1 MSSQSPLPIHL
12 CFFLTILFMF
22 VSFSWY
28 SSYESMFEGLF
39 DNLKMVFILSPVLL
53 LVVLQLMS
61 TFDTSGRYPMYVG
74 DYDPSSSA
82 TPWGVGLVLVLLF
95 FLLSYQSD
103 LREKWGAAPTP
114 DQCGAISS
122 HLPVA
127 RTTPLP
133 LGYSNKS
140 NRNKPATLAFMYAF
154 QEELDPSEFS
164 S

>member
-12 CFFLTILFMF
+12 CFFLIILFMF

-61 TFDTSGRYPMYVG
+61 FFDTSGRYPMYVT
-74 DYDPSSSA
+74 DYDSANSA

-103 LREKWGAAPTP
+103 LREKWF
-114 DQCGAISS
+114 
-122 HLPVA
+122 
-127 RTTPLP
+127 PL
-133 LGYSNKS
+133 LS
-140 NRNKPATLAFMYAF
+140 
-154 QEELDPSEFS
+154 
-164 S
+164 